1 MPEYSYTGIQESS
14 LHRGGMLRHVRVGK
28 GTVGVR
34 LLMIYLLGMDKAEW
48 IEDIWKES
56 SLESF
61 WA

>member
-1 MPEYSYTGIQESS
+1 
-14 LHRGGMLRHVRVGK
+14 MLRHVRVGK

-34 LLMIYLLGMDKAEW
+34 LLMIYLLGLDKAEW

-61 WA
+61 LGIVGESIDRKGE

>member
-1 MPEYSYTGIQESS
+1 MPEYRYSRKLFAQRWNVETRKG
-14 LHRGGMLRHVRVGK
+14 VGK
-28 GTVGVR
+28 GTIGVR